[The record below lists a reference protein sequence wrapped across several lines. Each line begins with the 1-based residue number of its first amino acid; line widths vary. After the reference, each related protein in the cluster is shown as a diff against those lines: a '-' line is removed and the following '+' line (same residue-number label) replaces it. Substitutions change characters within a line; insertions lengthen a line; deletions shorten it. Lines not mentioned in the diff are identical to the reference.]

1 NGFRTTFNYY
11 TPAGYSLDKNDNNTE
26 LAGYFKEKI
35 SIGKDKLILEPS
47 LRIHYYASLPEAS
60 IEPRFGMKWNI
71 SDKVRFKFAG
81 GYFTQNLISAVSERD
96 IVNLFVGFLSS
107 PEDVAV
113 SGTRVKGSSLLQ
125 KSWHAITGLEYDV
138 TNDFTINVEPYYK
151 WYPQLITLNR
161 NKRFVSDSEFQTE
174 TGDAY
179 GIDFS
184 FKYTKR
190 HWNVTTNYSYAFV
203 TRFDGTQTYPTSF
216 DRRHNMNIFGNYTFG
231 KSHSWE
237 AGVRWNFGTGFP
249 FTLTKGFYDNISL
262 GDIADNPATAN
273 GDIGIIY
280 DEVRNG
286 GRLPSYHR
294 LDLSLKK
301 SFSFGKYAAL
311 DITAS
316 VTNAYNRNNIFYF
329 DRVRYTRVDQ
339 LPLLPSL
346 AMQFR
351 F

>member
-1 NGFRTTFNYY
+1 
-11 TPAGYSLDKNDNNTE
+11 
-26 LAGYFKEKI
+26 
-35 SIGKDKLILEPS
+35 
-47 LRIHYYASLPEAS
+47 
-60 IEPRFGMKWNI
+60 
-71 SDKVRFKFAG
+71 
-81 GYFTQNLISAVSERD
+81 
-96 IVNLFVGFLSS
+96 
-107 PEDVAV
+107 
-113 SGTRVKGSSLLQ
+113 
-125 KSWHAITGLEYDV
+125 
-138 TNDFTINVEPYYK
+138 
-151 WYPQLITLNR
+151 
-161 NKRFVSDSEFQTE
+161 
-174 TGDAY
+174 
-179 GIDFS
+179 
-184 FKYTKR
+184 
-190 HWNVTTNYSYAFV
+190 
-203 TRFDGTQTYPTSF
+203 
-216 DRRHNMNIFGNYTFG
+216 
-231 KSHSWE
+231 
-237 AGVRWNFGTGFP
+237 
-249 FTLTKGFYDNISL
+249 LTKGFYDNISL